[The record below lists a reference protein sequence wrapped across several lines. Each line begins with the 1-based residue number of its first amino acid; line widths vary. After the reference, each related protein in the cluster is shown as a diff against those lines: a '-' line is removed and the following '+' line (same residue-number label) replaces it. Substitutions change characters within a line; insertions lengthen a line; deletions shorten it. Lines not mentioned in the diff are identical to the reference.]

1 MTFEV
6 STDNLT
12 IIRKQYAI
20 DAQFFLLNSNL
31 SKVVYAL
38 SIGYVADDLRW
49 PLTTEITLFYKF
61 GVVRVAISG
70 EDRNFKYDIDIFAC
84 ATQNF
89 KKFRHGRPTVL
100 KWGQQCRPRRTSVAR
115 IYDSR
120 R

>member
-38 SIGYVADDLRW
+38 SIGYVADDLR
-49 PLTTEITLFYKF
+49 
-61 GVVRVAISG
+61 
-70 EDRNFKYDIDIFAC
+70 
-84 ATQNF
+84 
-89 KKFRHGRPTVL
+89 
-100 KWGQQCRPRRTSVAR
+100 
-115 IYDSR
+115 
-120 R
+120 